1 MQADKIE
8 AVMSEFL
15 GEGYRIVG
23 DDGALSPAIEWWI
36 GFAAL
41 TTTTTTT
48 TTTTATRTKRLRS
61 LSKMALPAPS
71 IRACPCAK
79 SGMNT
84 RTSL

>member
-23 DDGALSPAIEWWI
+23 DDGALSPAIEWVDWVC
-36 GFAAL
+36 GPDDGDGDGDEVE
-41 TTTTTTT
+41 
-48 TTTTATRTKRLRS
+48 KVEV
-61 LSKMALPAPS
+61 LSKMALPVPS

>member
-23 DDGALSPAIEWWI
+23 DDGACPPRLSGWI

-41 TTTTTTT
+41 TTTTTAMA
-48 TTTTATRTKRLRS
+48 TATRTKRLRL

-71 IRACPCAK
+71 IRAYPCAK

>member
-8 AVMSEFL
+8 DVMSEFWARVTGL
-15 GEGYRIVG
+15 LATTAPCPLR
-23 DDGALSPAIEWWI
+23 LSGWI
-36 GFAAL
+36 GFATL
-41 TTTTTTT
+41 TTTTTTAM
-48 TTTTATRTKRLRS
+48 ATRTKRLRS
-61 LSKMALPAPS
+61 PSKMALPALS

>member
-8 AVMSEFL
+8 DVMSEFL

-23 DDGALSPAIEWWI
+23 DDGTLSPAIEWVD
-36 GFAAL
+36 GFATL
-41 TTTTTTT
+41 TTTTTTAIA
-48 TTTTATRTKRLRS
+48 TATRTKRLRS

-71 IRACPCAK
+71 IKACPCAK